1 MLGYQGIFF
10 TLFMVFLFV
19 CRLYANGYNMLKLFY
34 SFLQQ
39 LKTIAEVVKS
49 NTVGNPVEI
58 EQKCEE
64 IVCQVLKGLYVG
76 NQNIDLH
83 TYSNKAVPNATR
95 KCSEPLIS
103 SPSFKID
110 PDDKALSNKD
120 ETGENVLPTFSL

>member
-1 MLGYQGIFF
+1 
-10 TLFMVFLFV
+10 
-19 CRLYANGYNMLKLFY
+19 
-34 SFLQQ
+34 
-39 LKTIAEVVKS
+39 
-49 NTVGNPVEI
+49 
-58 EQKCEE
+58 
-64 IVCQVLKGLYVG
+64 VG

-120 ETGENVLPTFSL
+120 ETGEKVLPTFSL

>member
-1 MLGYQGIFF
+1 LDTKVFF
-10 TLFMVFLFV
+10 LPFSWCFYYF
-19 CRLYANGYNMLKLFY
+19 CRLYANGSKYVETIL

-39 LKTIAEVVKS
+39 LNTVAEVVKL
-49 NTVGNPVEI
+49 NTVGNPAEI

-83 TYSNKAVPNATR
+83 TSTNKAVPNATS